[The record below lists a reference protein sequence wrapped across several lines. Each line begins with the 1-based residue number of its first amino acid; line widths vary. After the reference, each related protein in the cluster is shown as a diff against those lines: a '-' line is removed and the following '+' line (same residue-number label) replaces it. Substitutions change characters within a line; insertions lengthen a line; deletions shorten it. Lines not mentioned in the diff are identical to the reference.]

1 MTPNV
6 LLEQLKEFVEANT
19 RDLILEVRVK
29 NGETEPKERAAEVY
43 MMRLPDK
50 DAETKQIPYILLQF
64 IKGSDGQKEGEQP
77 ESECA
82 VRLVFAT
89 YSENGG
95 KGAMDVLNL
104 ITRIRVALIKAG
116 VIGEQFSLKRNIEY
130 IVYPDSTPPY
140 FMGEMMT
147 LWEMPIVQREVPL
160 YDEFYSE

>member
-1 MTPNV
+1 
-6 LLEQLKEFVEANT
+6 
-19 RDLILEVRVK
+19 
-29 NGETEPKERAAEVY
+29 
-43 MMRLPDK
+43 MRLPDK

-64 IKGSDGQKEGEQP
+64 IKGSDDQKEGERP

-82 VRLVFAT
+82 VRFVFAT
-89 YSENGG
+89 YSEDGG

-116 VIGEQFSLKRNIEY
+116 VIGEQFSLKRKIEY

-147 LWEMPIVQREVPL
+147 LWEMPIIQREVPL
-160 YDEFYSE
+160 YDELCGE

>member
-1 MTPNV
+1 MTPNI
-6 LLEQLKEFVEANT
+6 LLERLKEFVEANT

-29 NGETEPKERAAEVY
+29 KGETGPKERAAEVY
-43 MMRLPDK
+43 TMRLPDK

-64 IKGSDGQKEGEQP
+64 IKGSDDQKEGEQP

-82 VRLVFAT
+82 VRFVFAA
-89 YSENGG
+89 YSEDGG

-116 VIGEQFSLKRNIEY
+116 IIGEQFSLKRKIEY

-147 LWEMPIVQREVPL
+147 FWEMPTIQREVPL
-160 YDEFYSE
+160 YDELCGE